1 MLCVF
6 VDIGMMFLF
15 MTKVKSR
22 TKIEP
27 LSVNLEEKEDFN
39 VFCSIK
45 PCQNMEK
52 PLQTE
57 KPSNAPVDLDEKDRA
72 ILRLLQDNAKITV
85 REIAAQVHLSTTP
98 VHERIRRLEDTG
110 VIRQYATLLD
120 HSKVKKGLL
129 AICYV
134 SLKEHN
140 KKSGA
145 RFIKTIQ
152 QMPEIM
158 ECYIISGEFDF
169 LLKVA
174 VENMDAYYDF
184 HVNQLGQVENI
195 GHVQSTFVMG
205 VVKQT
210 HQLIS

>member
-1 MLCVF
+1 
-6 VDIGMMFLF
+6 
-15 MTKVKSR
+15 
-22 TKIEP
+22 
-27 LSVNLEEKEDFN
+27 
-39 VFCSIK
+39 
-45 PCQNMEK
+45 MEK
-52 PLQTE
+52 TPQTE
-57 KPSNAPVDLDEKDRA
+57 KAANVPVDLDEKDRA

-85 REIAAQVHLSTTP
+85 REIAAQIHLSTTP

-152 QMPEIM
+152 QVPEIM

-184 HVNQLGQVENI
+184 HVNQLGQMENI

-205 VVKQT
+205 VVKQA